1 MTPNR
6 RDFTLGAA
14 ALATLGTLAV
24 SGAARA
30 QAKRTFRVANPNNVL
45 DAQQAFVTCG
55 LHPRLGYYA
64 AENVGIEYVN
74 MSSIVQAMASVAT
87 GQTDMASLAPA
98 LYLPAIA
105 KEPQLGLI
113 ACYEWLPRQA
123 NVVVVRPE
131 SPIKSIADTV
141 GKKIGI
147 RNQGDGGIAQLTLMY
162 SELGL
167 PTADINF
174 IAVGEAGVA
183 GTAMANGTVDCYVT
197 FDAQAGRIEAVGF
210 PLRYLPLPPAYGKL
224 GSGWFG
230 MRKKDL
236 KEDRKNAVGFCR
248 AVAKS
253 TLFAYTNFD
262 RAVDLHWALYPDSKP
277 RTKAEEESRREIEVI
292 NRQRRQ
298 NWIRRADDPD
308 QRWGASSD
316 QEWKTLVQIAAKA
329 TNNPQL
335 PQQIGDLS
343 NVYTNE
349 LIDEINA
356 FDKQAVIRQARE
368 FRM

>member
-1 MTPNR
+1 MKR
-6 RDFTLGAA
+6 RHFNLGAA
-14 ALATLGTLAV
+14 ALALA
-24 SGAARA
+24 GPLALPRTAAA
-30 QAKRTFRVANPNNVL
+30 QAKRVFRVANPNNVL

-55 LHPRLGYYA
+55 RHPKLGYYA
-64 AENVGIEYVN
+64 AENVDVEYVN
-74 MSSIVQAMASVAT
+74 MSSIVQAMTSIAT
-87 GQTDMASLAPA
+87 GQTDMGSLAPA
-98 LYLPAIA
+98 LFLPAVA
-105 KEPQLGLI
+105 KEPQLGII
-113 ACYEWLPRQA
+113 ACYEWLPRNA
-123 NVVVVRPE
+123 NVVVVTPDSKIRTV
-131 SPIKSIADTV
+131 ADTV

-167 PTADINF
+167 PTKDINF
-174 IAVGEAGVA
+174 IAVGDSGVA
-183 GTAMANGTVDCYVT
+183 GTALANGTVDCYVT

-210 PLRYLPLPPAYGKL
+210 PLRYLPLPAGYAKL

-236 KEDRKNAVGFCR
+236 KEDRKNVVGFCR

-262 RAVDLHWALYPDSKP
+262 RAVDLHWSLYPDSKP
-277 RTKAEEESRREIEVI
+277 KTKTEEESRREIEVI

-308 QRWGASSD
+308 QRWGASTE
-316 QEWKTLVQIAAKA
+316 QEWKTFVEIAAKA

-335 PQQIGDLS
+335 PQQVGPLS

-349 LIDEINA
+349 LIDEINS
-356 FDKQAVIRQARE
+356 FDKAAVIKQARE
-368 FRM
+368 FKL